1 MHPLSLLFA
10 AASLAC
16 ASANLERFHTTSHA
30 LPEEACAHAECVR
43 AVRWAKQERL
53 GDGCKHFFFDVGA
66 NIGLHGRFLYEPE
79 LFADHEYNRVFREAF
94 LDEGQERKRDACV
107 VAFEP
112 NPAHREWLHRMATV
126 YMANGFRY
134 LVVFAAAGAGKSD
147 STLTF
152 YRQDGGGNNDWGFSV
167 KQSYGGPDTAK
178 VEVPFVDFASF
189 VGHHVGH
196 RPEKGE
202 QRVLMKMDIE
212 GTEYRV
218 IPHLLETGTSSLFDV
233 ITLEMHPHFCPVSFP
248 AAGALPAV
256 TIDQAACDR
265 MGQEFPEQLAANGT
279 TTWYIDVEFEGT
291 LSPETHP
298 LPKVI
303 SGCTVCK

>member
-1 MHPLSLLFA
+1 MRRGRRGRGSSYRRVVREEA
-10 AASLAC
+10 A
-16 ASANLERFHTTSHA
+16 EFETTSGERGA
-30 LPEEACAHAECVR
+30 YR
-43 AVRWAKQERL
+43 GWSISSQVRWAKQERL
-53 GDGCKHFFFDVGA
+53 GDGCKHIFFDVGA

-112 NPAHREWLHRMATV
+112 NPVHHAWLHRMATV

-134 LVVFAAAGAGKSD
+134 LVVFAAAGAGKSN
-147 STLTF
+147 SKLTF
-152 YRQDGGGNNDWGFSV
+152 YRQDGGGNNDWGFSI
-167 KQSYGGPDTAK
+167 KQHRTADQTRPK
-178 VEVPFVDFASF
+178 VEVPFVDLASF

-233 ITLEMHPHFCPVSFP
+233 ITLEMHPRFCPVSFP

-265 MGQEFPEQLAANGT
+265 MVKEFPAQLAANGT
-279 TTWYIDVEFEGT
+279 TVWYIDDEFEGT

-298 LPKVI
+298 LPAVI
-303 SGCTVCK
+303 SACK